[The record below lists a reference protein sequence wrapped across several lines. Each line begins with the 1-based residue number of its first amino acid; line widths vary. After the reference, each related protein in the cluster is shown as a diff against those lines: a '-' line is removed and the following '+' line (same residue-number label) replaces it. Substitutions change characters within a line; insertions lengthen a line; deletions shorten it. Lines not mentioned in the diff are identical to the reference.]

1 MKSRH
6 DPIVFKICTADEWA
20 AACRAGGYA
29 GSPADARDGFIHFS
43 AAHQLAGTAEKH
55 FRGQAGLLLVAV
67 DAARLGPALRW
78 EPSRGGDLFPHLY
91 SRLDPAA
98 AVWTRPLELDT
109 DGVPM
114 IPAGAL
120 SC

>member
-1 MKSRH
+1 MTDRQVAL
-6 DPIVFKICTADEWA
+6 VFKICAMDEWA
-20 AACRAGGYA
+20 TACRAGSYA

-55 FRGQAGLLLVAV
+55 FRGQAGLLLVAI

-91 SRLDPAA
+91 GRLDPAA
-98 AVWTRPLELDT
+98 AVWTRALALDAN
-109 DGVPM
+109 GVPI
-114 IPAGAL
+114 IPEGAVQ
-120 SC
+120 C